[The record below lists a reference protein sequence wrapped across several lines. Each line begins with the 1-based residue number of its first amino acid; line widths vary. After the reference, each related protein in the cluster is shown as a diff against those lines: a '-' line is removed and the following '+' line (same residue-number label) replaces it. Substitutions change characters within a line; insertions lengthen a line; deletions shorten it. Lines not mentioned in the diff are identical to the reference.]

1 MAYDKVIDSA
11 QLEANLTSIADKIRE
26 KADITDKL
34 EFPSGFLNAFDYFPG
49 VNDVETQMMERNITE
64 NGQYFILPD
73 EEYYAI
79 GMLSVK
85 VNVPIPEYETWQG
98 GSF

>member
-1 MAYDKVIDSA
+1 MAYDKVVDSA

-34 EFPSGFLNAFDYFPG
+34 DFPSGFLSAFDYFPS
-49 VNDVETQMMERNITE
+49 VNDVETQMMTRNITE

-79 GMLSVK
+79 GMLSLI
-85 VNVPIPEYETWQG
+85 VNVPTPEYEIWQG
-98 GSF
+98 GAY